1 MFGDFIKEKRL
12 AQNLS
17 LRSFCKA
24 ISEDPSNWSKV
35 ERGVL
40 TPPKN
45 EAKLKSIAR
54 VLKVKQGST
63 DWDRLKDLAAVDG
76 GTIPDYIMS
85 DKDLVN
91 MLPAFFRTVGNER
104 PTKEELERLIKVMKG
119 KKK

>member
-12 AQNLS
+12 ARDLS
-17 LRSFCKA
+17 LRNFCKA
-24 ISEDPSNWSKV
+24 IAEDPSNWSKV

-40 TPPKN
+40 SPPKN
-45 EAKLKSIAR
+45 EAKLKRIAK
-54 VLKVKQGST
+54 VLKIKPGSE
-63 DWDRLKDLAAVDG
+63 DWNRLKDTAAVDG

-85 DKDLVN
+85 DKDLVK

-104 PTKEELERLIKVMKG
+104 PTKEELERLIEVMKG